1 MEDNNQN
8 NETNIEVL
16 NNAFNLEQK
25 GTIIDNTQLI
35 AGNIETIEKD
45 GVKHT
50 RITDDAG
57 NEFLSAIDYIE
68 GECIRRIAQDIAIS
82 LDTYSRKYKPIFMCL
97 LTENPNIISN
107 EAKKA
112 LYDTYGFSTSDFHTR
127 SGLVGIVPAYRLARN
142 DKDSLYE
149 HIIKF
154 GNLHVVLLCFI
165 CPEESEIIDDDVI
178 KFINSVNETGLNFL
192 KDVFFKESVEKYPL
206 LESYFKDIVSVIN
219 DMYKSAYMPLY
230 IRLRPK
236 NTNYLEMIKVD
247 VLTSWYTSVI
257 GALDIDLYKNEL
269 GDLTKLETAICS
281 NKEIVK
287 NILGPNSDVKKLVK
301 LSPKLLS
308 IKDSKHNLEITHF
321 SLKGKALGLTK
332 QTKLADCVKFVAPNY
347 LAEFLYSLLIVNHHN
362 NVFKLPFSS
371 EFSFSPKSKANNYS
385 QLAVKN
391 LMHPNLNNIRRE
403 IDLVFS
409 YNRPNIDYIL
419 KERSSNAILD
429 KQLPL
434 TIYINEPDILKSL
447 RCLTNAYHDNE
458 NFLSF
463 DYSGIYAT
471 GLLNQDIKDFIQT
484 TLGKVSNP
492 AFNDSNFQED
502 CKTICNLLQYD
513 YNDPDIQ
520 AIKEYGNKC
529 ANELA
534 NKFGLDA
541 KTVNHCLDY
550 SIKLDDI
557 PRILEN
563 GYIPIIL
570 SPEDMYNITGIRT
583 DVAVK
588 LPAFY
593 NPFLGELHIS
603 SVVFLAMFKLFT
615 NTDAPDKPCAIY
627 NELETFKYGTR
638 LLGLNFLELITQ
650 DFDNNETLK
659 KLIMSIAKGS
669 ELKSVSF
676 IINLIM
682 HGVQLLDKIAQE
694 HTLHAIKKLTENG
707 NDDVDNDFLSELFC
721 KTKSINRSGNYSN
734 TIRDKKTY
742 TLDFNRIRTVCKKYA
757 NKVLHKNSNETRI
770 VESLQDNVYNK
781 GDDIENTVLN
791 IVNIDA
797 KAPKNKTAIPPKET
811 IVENEFQIETT
822 SSNDPI
828 EIEDLDLDE
837 KTIATLVKNNVD
849 ASDKI
854 AFLFEN
860 KFYFYFLSRFIKHFS
875 KEKIIKARKQLL
887 DSLNKLDNAIED
899 MSIITNESCNSEEYK
914 KDKLG
919 LMFSKAQRQI
929 AMLKRNKKIK
939 HVRVFPNNNIIIIDL
954 QDHTYVVNPKTKV
967 THDLGP
973 VSIVIPFSLTNNHVL
988 KSIYTDD
995 IRFYHTYDIPSRIG
1009 DCDSSA
1015 DNDDITEYFK
1025 FPVIHGKNN
1034 GWFCAGDSGRGI
1046 KNAVEQ
1052 GNLVLLVNILIQYAE
1067 SVNIKD
1073 FWGIRIPAC
1082 NIASDISEPYTSFVN
1097 NFIVNSISAE
1107 AALILNDEIASAESK
1122 FKTQVKLYQGSAVRS
1137 LYRKFLEIPEQ
1148 FMCKAHLQELA
1159 DKHINSVESSIFKY
1173 VPLKFNDTQDIYSNG
1188 MANTML
1194 SIDIKDENVAN
1205 YIKNNAKAFNITLSS
1220 SVKIV
1225 RCYSGKYA
1233 PLFNVPTKYYKLK
1246 DGKEAKLSIYN
1257 KNSEMFENEISYFGY
1272 NRFLMRFLQKWVSPE
1287 IAAEHYS
1294 FQIQIPS
1301 CNDGKIDVE
1310 MISKNMAMQFLGY
1323 TYESSMYDYP
1333 SDTYRLP
1340 SPFLYQNCT
1349 GYADEDDIYTS
1360 FTRDSNTDVRAHN
1373 SYFREYCSHPVF
1385 IKNVTP
1391 TLNAEIICV
1400 DKKPG
1405 YNTENINII
1414 FYKKEDDG
1422 KGLTFKEIEAEKD
1435 EICKVMPFMSLIFNN
1450 EVTLYDTS
1458 ASYNEEHVF
1467 D

>member
-1 MEDNNQN
+1 MEDNSKNT
-8 NETNIEVL
+8 ETNIEVL
-16 NNAFNLEQK
+16 SNDFNLEQK
-25 GTIIDNTQLI
+25 GTIIDNTQII
-35 AGNIETIEKD
+35 AGNLEKD
-45 GVKHT
+45 DEKHT

-57 NEFLSAIDYIE
+57 NEFLSAMDFIE
-68 GECIRRIAQDIAIS
+68 GDCIRCIAQDISSS

-154 GNLHVVLLCFI
+154 GNLHVVLLCFVY
-165 CPEESEIIDDDVI
+165 PEESEIIDDEVI

-236 NTNYLEMIKVD
+236 NTNYLEVIKVD
-247 VLTSWYTSVI
+247 VLTSLYTSVI
-257 GALDIDLYKNEL
+257 GALDINLHGDEL

-281 NKEIVK
+281 NKEIAK
-287 NILGPNSDVKKLVK
+287 NVLGPNSDVKKLVK
-301 LSPKLLS
+301 LSPKLIS

-321 SLKGKALGLTK
+321 SLKGKSLGLTR
-332 QTKLADCVKFVAPNY
+332 QIKLADCVKFIAPSY
-347 LAEFLYSLLIVNHHN
+347 LAEFLYSLLLVNHHN
-362 NVFKLPFSS
+362 NVFKIPFSS
-371 EFSFSPKSKANNYS
+371 EFSFSPKGKTTNYG
-385 QLAVKN
+385 QLAIKN
-391 LMHPNLNNIRRE
+391 LIHPNLSNIRRK
-403 IDLVFS
+403 INLVFS
-409 YNRPNIDYIL
+409 HNRETIDYL
-419 KERSSNAILD
+419 LRDRSSNAILD

-434 TIYINEPDILKSL
+434 TIYINEPDLPKA
-447 RCLTNAYHDNE
+447 LTFAPNDYNADK
-458 NFLSF
+458 NFISF
-463 DYSGIYAT
+463 DYSGIYAN
-471 GLLNQDIKDFIQT
+471 GILNPDIKDFIRA

-513 YNDPDIQ
+513 CNDSGIK
-520 AIKEYGNKC
+520 AIKEYGDKC

-541 KTVNHCLDY
+541 KTVNRCLDY
-550 SIKLDDI
+550 SIRIDDI
-557 PRILEN
+557 PHILEN

-570 SPEDMYNITGIRT
+570 SPEDMHDITGIRT

-615 NTDAPDKPCAIY
+615 NTDTPDKPCAVY

-694 HTLHAIKKLTENG
+694 HTLHAIKKLTEDS
-707 NDDVDNDFLSELFC
+707 NDGVDNDFLAELFC
-721 KTKSINRSGNYSN
+721 KTKSIKNSGNYCN
-734 TIRDKKTY
+734 TIRNKKTY
-742 TLDFNRIRTVCKKYA
+742 TLDFNKIRTVCKQYA
-757 NKVLHKNSNETRI
+757 NKVLHKNSKETRI

-791 IVNIDA
+791 IVSIDA
-797 KAPKNKTAIPPKET
+797 KASKNKTTVPPKET

-849 ASDKI
+849 KSDKI
-854 AFLFEN
+854 SFLLEN

-887 DSLNKLDNAIED
+887 DSLSKLDNAIED
-899 MSIITNESCNSEEYK
+899 MSIIANESYKSEEYK

-939 HVRVFPNNNIIIIDL
+939 HVRILPSNNIIIIDL
-954 QDHTYVVNPKTKV
+954 QDHTYVVNPTTKV

-973 VSIVIPFSLTNNHVL
+973 ISIVIPFSLTNNNVL
-988 KSIYTDD
+988 KNIYTDD
-995 IRFYHTYDIPSRIG
+995 IRFYHTYDIPSSIG
-1009 DCDSSA
+1009 GCDSSC
-1015 DNDDITEYFK
+1015 DNDNITEYFK

-1034 GWFCAGDSGRGI
+1034 GWFCEGDSAKGI
-1046 KNAVEQ
+1046 KNAAEQ

-1067 SVNIKD
+1067 SVNTKD
-1073 FWGIRIPAC
+1073 YWGVRIPSC

-1097 NFIVNSISAE
+1097 NFITNGISEETAS
-1107 AALILNDEIASAESK
+1107 ILNNNDASAESM
-1122 FKTQVKLYQGSAVRS
+1122 FNTQVKLYQGSAVRS

-1159 DKHINSVESSIFKY
+1159 DNHINSVENSIFRY

-1205 YIKNNAKAFNITLSS
+1205 YIKNNAKAFNITLNSN
-1220 SVKIV
+1220 IANV

-1233 PLFNVPTKYYKLK
+1233 PLFAVPTKYYKLRNK
-1246 DGKEAKLSIYN
+1246 KEASLSIYN
-1257 KNSEMFENEISYFGY
+1257 KNAESFENEISYFGY
-1272 NRFLMRFLQKWVSPE
+1272 NRFLMSFLQKWVSPE

-1310 MISKNMAMQFLGY
+1310 TISKSMAMQFLGY
-1323 TYESSMYDYP
+1323 TYESSRDNYP
-1333 SDTYRLP
+1333 NDPYRLP

-1349 GYADEDDIYTS
+1349 GYADEDYVYAS
-1360 FTRDSNTDVRAHN
+1360 FTRDRNTDMRDHN

-1391 TLNAEIICV
+1391 TLNAEIICI

-1405 YNTENINII
+1405 NQTKDINII

-1422 KGLTFKEIEAEKD
+1422 RKGLTFKEIEVEKD

-1450 EVTLYDTS
+1450 EVALYDTS
-1458 ASYNEEHVF
+1458 TSYNEEHVC